1 MCGCRILIALT
12 FLVIC
17 CSPTLA
23 DTLNSFGKAH
33 GLPALHRSGTLQ
45 AMTQRHAN
53 NMASH
58 RSMDHD
64 GFYSQRGPRGARVE
78 NIAYGCASES
88 CAMRMWENS
97 GGHRANMLL
106 ADVKS
111 YGFASASDGGNRYWC
126 LIVGR

>member
-1 MCGCRILIALT
+1 MRLPHLDC
-12 FLVIC
+12 
-17 CSPTLA
+17 
-23 DTLNSFGKAH
+23 AH
-33 GLPALHRSGTLQ
+33 FPSDLLLPDARRHAQFPALHRSGTLQ

-111 YGFASASDGGNRYWC
+111 YGLASASDGGNRYWC

>member
-64 GFYSQRGPRGARVE
+64 AGFTPNAGLAARGLKISRTGAR
-78 NIAYGCASES
+78 AKAAQCACGKIREDTVPICCWPTSKVM
-88 CAMRMWENS
+88 AL
-97 GGHRANMLL
+97 HRRVTVAT
-106 ADVKS
+106 AIGV
-111 YGFASASDGGNRYWC
+111 
-126 LIVGR
+126 

>member
-23 DTLNSFGKAH
+23 DTLNSLGKAH

-88 CAMRMWENS
+88 CAMHTVPICCWPTSKVMAL
-97 GGHRANMLL
+97 HRRVTVAT
-106 ADVKS
+106 AIGV
-111 YGFASASDGGNRYWC
+111 
-126 LIVGR
+126 